1 MYYKFAHPTFTSS
14 KQNHSVLLRKIKT
27 ESLTTTCPFDCHLI
41 YSDYCPYV
49 FYLFIKTL
57 NPFIM
62 KKIFSNNRLIAIAFV
77 TVFSLGAV
85 APASALEK
93 SPAVPVALKY
103 TGQVN
108 NQPVFELSFNGSSQ
122 QDNFT
127 IVISDEYGN
136 SLYREN
142 IKGEIFTKKF
152 ALNTDEL
159 GDNNI
164 RFEIFCNKTKN
175 SVTYEINRNTRVV
188 HEVAVV
194 EIK

>member
-1 MYYKFAHPTFTSS
+1 
-14 KQNHSVLLRKIKT
+14 
-27 ESLTTTCPFDCHLI
+27 
-41 YSDYCPYV
+41 
-49 FYLFIKTL
+49 
-57 NPFIM
+57 M

-136 SLYREN
+136 SLYSEN
-142 IKGEIFTKKF
+142 IKGENFTKKF

>member
-1 MYYKFAHPTFTSS
+1 
-14 KQNHSVLLRKIKT
+14 
-27 ESLTTTCPFDCHLI
+27 
-41 YSDYCPYV
+41 
-49 FYLFIKTL
+49 
-57 NPFIM
+57 M
-62 KKIFSNNRLIAIAFV
+62 KKIFNNNRLIAIAFV

>member
-1 MYYKFAHPTFTSS
+1 
-14 KQNHSVLLRKIKT
+14 
-27 ESLTTTCPFDCHLI
+27 
-41 YSDYCPYV
+41 
-49 FYLFIKTL
+49 
-57 NPFIM
+57 M
-62 KKIFSNNRLIAIAFV
+62 KKIFNNNRLIAIAFV

-142 IKGEIFTKKF
+142 I
-152 ALNTDEL
+152 
-159 GDNNI
+159 NNI